1 MEDWF
6 FRPLLY
12 IQKVDD
18 VNLQN
23 LAQSIFSYMDIKG
36 DEEGESITKV
46 SKDHA
51 VHLITHLL
59 TD

>member
-1 MEDWF
+1 
-6 FRPLLY
+6 
-12 IQKVDD
+12 
-18 VNLQN
+18 
-23 LAQSIFSYMDIKG
+23 MDIKG

-46 SKDHA
+46 SRDHA